1 MRLAISSQNYDS
13 FTRPLPI
20 STVKPVAD
28 EKNKLPLPQIETLV
42 SAMDQTN
49 PRPVGQTQQLPS
61 TLPTSVEAVN
71 LVAPN
76 IQVWSEEIKDK
87 IDQERLKTLRMVKLQ
102 RKAQQ
107 LNNQNEVDAKPDQAA
122 SRKRPKV
129 KETPGKKKRGGEQ
142 TVED

>member
-1 MRLAISSQNYDS
+1 MHYYVTETIQDARVYRDYAQKPSIDVADMRLAISSQNYDS

-42 SAMDQTN
+42 SAMDQIN

-76 IQVWSEEIKDK
+76 I
-87 IDQERLKTLRMVKLQ
+87 
-102 RKAQQ
+102 
-107 LNNQNEVDAKPDQAA
+107 
-122 SRKRPKV
+122 
-129 KETPGKKKRGGEQ
+129 
-142 TVED
+142 